1 MMGAWLKFHKAAIL
15 TIYYGKNILLQTSYS
30 VLTATTVKLI
40 KKDSTTFKM
49 IITTQ
54 TYVELKSAQLL
65 AVVVHS
71 VEAGVP
77 SDVVVSC
84 TETLGAAAAS
94 TAGFTEAGTS
104 FSGIFS
110 A

>member
-1 MMGAWLKFHKAAIL
+1 M
-15 TIYYGKNILLQTSYS
+15 
-30 VLTATTVKLI
+30 
-40 KKDSTTFKM
+40 KKHSNTLEA

-71 VEAGVP
+71 VDAAVP

-84 TETLGAAAAS
+84 TETLGAGAAS
-94 TAGFTEAGTS
+94 TGFIDAGTS
-104 FSGIFS
+104 LSGIFS